1 MHVKVNVGDPKLL
14 LKYCSKPCNI
24 ILKCKHKCSGTCS
37 ECIQCRFHKRCAEK
51 CAQPLVCNHE
61 CVTPC
66 RESCKP
72 CTRTC
77 EMRCAHSKCKKK
89 CGAPCTP
96 CKQMCERQ
104 CKHLKCTCPCGLIC
118 DVEPCTQRCTKLLKC
133 GHVCVGFCGDPCPPL
148 CRTCDYEKLTE
159 IFFGNEGEEDAVF
172 VLLKD
177 CGHVLESTGLESWM
191 NEAQD
196 LIQFKR
202 CPKCSTNITTTQ
214 RFSDFVKR
222 SIQDVSNAKWM
233 TYGTHEDNEEFRG
246 RLRRT
251 LHLSINSRNPI
262 FEDKS
267 NTLSR
272 AFSKLLKRLEP
283 ERERRSQ
290 PINKIELK
298 AIESKIQVLSYIV
311 NCFKREYNTPKND
324 DPSTLLLNLILD
336 ILMRS
341 EDHITN
347 QEIDD
352 LELEIKRLQKA
363 VQFDLIRKS
372 SAFIPACKSNEE
384 VKALSL
390 DIETVVFG
398 HKKYSDDLDRT
409 LLTQLKE
416 LALKL
421 ECSLSINE
429 EDRVQIVKA
438 MGFPRGHWYKC
449 PNGHPYC
456 IADCGGA
463 MEESKCF
470 CGEAI
475 GGTRH
480 RLLGTNQLATEMD
493 GATSSAWPGP
503 LH

>member
-202 CPKCSTNITTTQ
+202 CPK
-214 RFSDFVKR
+214 
-222 SIQDVSNAKWM
+222 
-233 TYGTHEDNEEFRG
+233 
-246 RLRRT
+246 
-251 LHLSINSRNPI
+251 
-262 FEDKS
+262 
-267 NTLSR
+267 
-272 AFSKLLKRLEP
+272 
-283 ERERRSQ
+283 
-290 PINKIELK
+290 
-298 AIESKIQVLSYIV
+298 
-311 NCFKREYNTPKND
+311 
-324 DPSTLLLNLILD
+324 
-336 ILMRS
+336 
-341 EDHITN
+341 
-347 QEIDD
+347 
-352 LELEIKRLQKA
+352 
-363 VQFDLIRKS
+363 
-372 SAFIPACKSNEE
+372 
-384 VKALSL
+384 
-390 DIETVVFG
+390 
-398 HKKYSDDLDRT
+398 
-409 LLTQLKE
+409 
-416 LALKL
+416 
-421 ECSLSINE
+421 
-429 EDRVQIVKA
+429 
-438 MGFPRGHWYKC
+438 
-449 PNGHPYC
+449 
-456 IADCGGA
+456 
-463 MEESKCF
+463 
-470 CGEAI
+470 
-475 GGTRH
+475 
-480 RLLGTNQLATEMD
+480 
-493 GATSSAWPGP
+493 
-503 LH
+503 